1 MMGLIGRKVGMTQIF
16 DEKGEAIPV
25 TVIEAGPCTVSEVRN
40 AERNGYQAIQLG
52 FGTNL
57 ESRFSRPVLG
67 QFKKRNLPPARHL
80 REFRVADL
88 AGVEPGQTLTVA
100 MFEKETARMSAVKE
114 ANVEPIPGYRL
125 LEQLGRGGFGEV
137 WKCEAPGGLL
147 KAVKFV
153 AGHASHGPT
162 AGKQPGSIGSS
173 AYPSRVLKGK
183 RLPGRMGGV
192 NLRIKNLEVIGV
204 NPEQN
209 VLLVRGAVPGPT
221 NGIVFVEKR
230 EA

>member
-1 MMGLIGRKVGMTQIF
+1 MIGLIGKKIGMTQLYN
-16 DEKGEAIPV
+16 DKGDVLPV
-25 TVIEAGPCTVSEVRN
+25 TVIQAGPCTVTEVRSTT
-40 AERNGYQAIQLG
+40 RDGYTAVQLG
-52 FGTNL
+52 FGTNK
-57 ESRFSRPVLG
+57 ETRFSRPVLG
-67 QFKKRNLPPARHL
+67 QFKKRNLPPSRHL
-80 REFRVADL
+80 KEFRVADAAPYEVGQNL
-88 AGVEPGQTLTVA
+88 TVTLFEPGEHVDIQGVTKGRGFAGV
-100 MFEKETARMSAVKE
+100 VK
-114 ANVEPIPGYRL
+114 RH
-125 LEQLGRGGFGEV
+125 
-137 WKCEAPGGLL
+137 
-147 KAVKFV
+147 KFA
-153 AGHASHGPT
+153 AGHAGHGPT